1 MDDLL
6 DYPLPPFV
14 EYDVRPLMA
23 VDDAFPKLIE
33 AAERVTS
40 AGESQQS
47 TAPEPTTSPPR
58 QTLVTRR
65 DGKGSARRRQH
76 LAGQLSPAADP
87 R

>member
-47 TAPEPTTSPPR
+47 TAPESTTSPPR
-58 QTLVTRR
+58 QTF
-65 DGKGSARRRQH
+65 GYEA
-76 LAGQLSPAADP
+76 
-87 R
+87 